1 MHDSIVI
8 ALGGSL
14 LSDEDSDKIE
24 SWKINFVN
32 LISSIINLGMNV
44 LIVVGGGKLARRNIS
59 KAKENGVNDKF
70 ELDIIGIEATR
81 ENAKEIINL
90 FSKIQNLNKTV
101 PKSIGDGSISFQNYD
116 LTIMGGTVPGH
127 TTDTVAIKMAKEL
140 NSKLVVIATNVSHV
154 YTSDPRVDA
163 NASPIEKISLN
174 ELGILSGVG
183 KPIQPG
189 SSFAVDPVGVGIAI
203 KNNLPLVILNGH
215 DVDNLRKAIYGERF
229 KGTMV
234 HGSD

>member
-59 KAKENGVNDKF
+59 KAKENGINDKF
-70 ELDIIGIEATR
+70 ELDLIGIEATR

-90 FSKIQNLNKTV
+90 FSNIQNLNKTV
-101 PKSIGDGSISFQNYD
+101 PKSIEDGSISFQNYD

-127 TTDTVAIKMAKEL
+127 TTDAVAIKMAKEL

-203 KNNLPLVILNGH
+203 ENNLPLVILNGH

>member
-59 KAKENGVNDKF
+59 KAKENGMNDKY
-70 ELDIIGIEATR
+70 ELDIIGIDATR

-90 FSKIQNLNKTV
+90 FSNIQNLNKTV
-101 PKSIGDGSISFQNYD
+101 PKSIEDGSISFQNYD

-127 TTDTVAIKMAKEL
+127 TTDAVAIKMAKEL

-154 YTSDPRVDA
+154 YTSDPRVDP

-203 KNNLPLVILNGH
+203 ENNLPLVILNGH

>member
-59 KAKENGVNDKF
+59 KAKENGMNDKY
-70 ELDIIGIEATR
+70 ELDIIGIDATR

-90 FSKIQNLNKTV
+90 FSNIQNLNKTV
-101 PKSIGDGSISFQNYD
+101 PKSIEDGSISFQNYD

-127 TTDTVAIKMAKEL
+127 TTDAVAIKMAKEL

-203 KNNLPLVILNGH
+203 ENNLPLVILNGH

>member
-59 KAKENGVNDKF
+59 KAKENGVNDEF

-90 FSKIQNLNKTV
+90 FSNIQNLNKTV
-101 PKSIGDGSISFQNYD
+101 PKSIEDGSISFQNYD

-127 TTDTVAIKMAKEL
+127 TTDAVAIKMAKEL

-154 YTSDPRVDA
+154 YTSDPRVDD

-189 SSFAVDPVGVGIAI
+189 SSFAVDPIGVGIAI
-203 KNNLPLVILNGH
+203 ENNLPLVILNGH

>member
-59 KAKENGVNDKF
+59 KAKENGMNDKY
-70 ELDIIGIEATR
+70 ELDIIGIDATR

-90 FSKIQNLNKTV
+90 FSNIQNLNKTV
-101 PKSIGDGSISFQNYD
+101 PKSIEDGSISFQNYD

-127 TTDTVAIKMAKEL
+127 TTDAVAIKMAKEL

>member
-1 MHDSIVI
+1 MPDTIVI

-14 LSDEDSDKIE
+14 LSDDNLDKLE
-24 SWKINFVN
+24 TWKIDFIK
-32 LISSIINLGMNV
+32 LINSIIDLENKV
-44 LIVVGGGKLARRNIS
+44 FIVVGGGKLARKNIS
-59 KAKENGVNDKF
+59 KAKEMGIKDKF
-70 ELDIIGIEATR
+70 ELDLIGIDATR
-81 ENAKEIINL
+81 ENAKSIIKLFTNFRIINE
-90 FSKIQNLNKTV
+90 NV
-101 PKSIGDGSISFQNYD
+101 PKSIDEGLDSFNNFN

-154 YTSDPRVDA
+154 YTSDPRVDS
-163 NASPIEKISLN
+163 NAIPLEKITLE
-174 ELGILSGVG
+174 ELGSLSGVG

-203 KNNLPLVILNGH
+203 ENNLPLVILNGH
-215 DVDNLRKAIYGERF
+215 DVENLRKAIYGENF

-234 HGSD
+234 YGSD

>member
-59 KAKENGVNDKF
+59 KAKENGINDKF
-70 ELDIIGIEATR
+70 ELDLIGIEATR

-90 FSKIQNLNKTV
+90 FSNIQNLNKTV
-101 PKSIGDGSISFQNYD
+101 PKSIEDGSISFRNYD

-127 TTDTVAIKMAKEL
+127 TTDAVAIKMAKEL

-154 YTSDPRVDA
+154 YTSDPRVDP

-203 KNNLPLVILNGH
+203 ENNLPLVILNGH

>member
-59 KAKENGVNDKF
+59 KAKENGINDKF
-70 ELDIIGIEATR
+70 ELDLIGIEATR

-90 FSKIQNLNKTV
+90 FSNIQNLNKTV
-101 PKSIGDGSISFQNYD
+101 PKSIEDGSISFQNYD

-127 TTDTVAIKMAKEL
+127 TTDAVAIKMAKEL

-154 YTSDPRVDA
+154 YTSDPRVDP

-203 KNNLPLVILNGH
+203 ENNLPLVILNGH